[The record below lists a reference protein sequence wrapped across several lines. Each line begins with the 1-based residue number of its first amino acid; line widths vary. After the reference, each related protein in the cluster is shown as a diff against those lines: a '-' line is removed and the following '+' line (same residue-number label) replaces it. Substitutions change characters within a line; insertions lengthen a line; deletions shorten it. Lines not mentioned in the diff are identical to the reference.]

1 MESPYFSII
10 IPALNEEKYISGLL
24 KSLINQTY
32 KEFEVILVDGMSADK
47 TVSVFKKFQNK
58 LPRSQYL
65 VADKKNVSYQRNLGG
80 KKATGKYLIFFDAD
94 VKVNPTFL
102 EEVHLASLK
111 QKFSLATTWIE
122 PDSEKT
128 ADRIMLLL
136 ANIGQE
142 VYKIVNR
149 PFSGGYN
156 TIVTKKVFLRLN
168 GFREMNINEDHDF
181 AIRAFKKKI
190 ETIIL
195 PEPKVIF
202 SLRRFR
208 SEGTLNVLRKYAH
221 AAIYAMLKGPVI
233 YEMFEYRMGGHV
245 HKRRRKKINF
255 VKINTYIKTIEKL
268 ENNLNKLLRV

>member
-47 TVSVFKKFQNK
+47 TVSVYKK
-58 LPRSQYL
+58 
-65 VADKKNVSYQRNLGG
+65 
-80 KKATGKYLIFFDAD
+80 
-94 VKVNPTFL
+94 
-102 EEVHLASLK
+102 
-111 QKFSLATTWIE
+111 
-122 PDSEKT
+122 
-128 ADRIMLLL
+128 
-136 ANIGQE
+136 
-142 VYKIVNR
+142 VNR

-156 TIVTKKVFLRLN
+156 TIVTKKVFLKLN

-268 ENNLNKLLRV
+268 ENNL